1 MCIKLT
7 LLSSIISMHSFSTL
21 MNHTYISIYYIGNEA
36 FAKLINNSS
45 QQKSRTL
52 PLTIFEI
59 IESKSLPSLYSIL
72 ALALHNVRIGNVEDH
87 ILNDNSS
94 SEKAVDE
101 GVVNPT
107 DKKGGG
113 PDRTTSE
120 TTSASHLS
128 ITLPCKSF
136 PNSSTRYNITVS
148 LYIVWYR
155 LADEQL

>member
-1 MCIKLT
+1 MYKT
-7 LLSSIISMHSFSTL
+7 NSSLVYHIYYVFL
-21 MNHTYISIYYIGNEA
+21 FYAYMNHTCISIYIGNEA

-45 QQKSRTL
+45 QQKSRIL

-72 ALALHNVRIGNVEDH
+72 ALALHNVRIGNVEHH
-87 ILNDNSS
+87 ILNYNSS
-94 SEKAVDE
+94 SEKPVDAVVDSTEKAVD
-101 GVVNPT
+101 
-107 DKKGGG
+107 G
-113 PDRTTSE
+113 PDR

-148 LYIVWYR
+148 LYIGYR
-155 LADEQL
+155 IAEQVVI

>member
-1 MCIKLT
+1 MYKAN
-7 LLSSIISMHSFSTL
+7 SSLVYHIYYVFL
-21 MNHTYISIYYIGNEA
+21 FYAYMNHTCISIYIGNEA

-45 QQKSRTL
+45 QQKSRIL

-72 ALALHNVRIGNVEDH
+72 ALALHNVRIGNVKDH
-87 ILNDNSS
+87 ILNDNNSR

-101 GVVNPT
+101 GVE
-107 DKKGGG
+107 DS

-120 TTSASHLS
+120 STSESHLS

-148 LYIVWYR
+148 LYIGYR
-155 LADEQL
+155 IAEQVVI

>member
-1 MCIKLT
+1 M
-7 LLSSIISMHSFSTL
+7 
-21 MNHTYISIYYIGNEA
+21 
-36 FAKLINNSS
+36 
-45 QQKSRTL
+45 
-52 PLTIFEI
+52 TIFEI

-87 ILNDNSS
+87 TLNGNSS

-101 GVVNPT
+101 GVVDST
-107 DKKGGG
+107 DKKAVDG
-113 PDRTTSE
+113 PDRKTSE

-155 LADEQL
+155 LADEQIVV

>member
-1 MCIKLT
+1 
-7 LLSSIISMHSFSTL
+7 MHSFSTL
-21 MNHTYISIYYIGNEA
+21 IHESYIHIYIYIYLGNEA

-87 ILNDNSS
+87 ILNDNSR

-101 GVVNPT
+101 VVVDST
-107 DKKGGG
+107 DKKAVGG

-120 TTSASHLS
+120 TTSSSHLS

-155 LADEQL
+155 LADEQVVV

>member
-45 QQKSRTL
+45 QQKSRIL

-87 ILNDNSS
+87 ILNDNSR

-101 GVVNPT
+101 GVV
-107 DKKGGG
+107 DG
-113 PDRTTSE
+113 PDR

-148 LYIVWYR
+148 LYIVLYVPSC
-155 LADEQL
+155 

>member
-1 MCIKLT
+1 MYKT
-7 LLSSIISMHSFSTL
+7 NSSLVYHIYYVFL
-21 MNHTYISIYYIGNEA
+21 FYAYMNHTCISIYIGNEA

-45 QQKSRTL
+45 QQKSRIL

-87 ILNDNSS
+87 ILNDNSR

-101 GVVNPT
+101 GVV
-107 DKKGGG
+107 DG
-113 PDRTTSE
+113 PDR

-148 LYIVWYR
+148 LYIGYR
-155 LADEQL
+155 IAEQVVI